1 MKGWLMSRKKSVK
14 VQTFPGANTD
24 EMEIFIKP
32 LINRNPQHLVLH
44 CGTNDLAYKDPEDVA
59 GNIIRMVQEIKKHRI
74 ACSVSTL
81 ITRKDNLDLNEKVKK
96 VNHPLNNSLGKNT
109 AIIDHTNINEYHLN
123 NGGLHLNHRGD
134 GALAH
139 NLIQHIQKLEF

>member
-1 MKGWLMSRKKSVK
+1 
-14 VQTFPGANTD
+14 
-24 EMEIFIKP
+24 MEVFIKP

-44 CGTNDLAYKDPEDVA
+44 CGTNYLACKDPEDVA
-59 GNIIRMVQEIKKHRI
+59 GNIIRMVQEIKKHGI
-74 ACSVSTL
+74 GCSVSTL
-81 ITRKDNLDLNEKVKK
+81 ITREDNLNLSEKVKK
-96 VNHPLNNSLGKNT
+96 VSHLLNNSLGKNT

-139 NLIQHIQKLEF
+139 ILI